1 MGILGRLFGGSSGG
15 SGPTITSAAG
25 GVLPASPS
33 EEGGGGAW
41 RSLGPM
47 PTTIAR
53 FSPMVQTARF
63 ESSLTTRSRPTSLAP
78 LVHDR
83 SAQYLSGVVEG
94 IAVAFPAP
102 PATGPPPTP
111 QPAADA
117 PRVGVVQRF
126 TRRWNGFFGA
136 GAGEA
141 PKDPVPDATAGPV
154 EGLGV
159 PGPIG
164 QAEEFSSTSSSNEIA
179 HLGSA
184 PPAETPVN
192 ALPGEPATL
201 DHFSPLSGPP
211 STKSHPP
218 VTQRA
223 PAVASQS
230 APQGPPLPLG
240 GGQSDV
246 IPPPPLRPVIEE
258 EELPAP
264 IPLARLTEGSKFPT
278 MGPTTTDSPLR
289 TLPGGPETAAQP
301 EDGTS
306 SPGPH
311 TEPSSGMPAN
321 EASTAQRSPVPT
333 IGAPGTTSDW
343 SEGAVGATSSRTSVQ
358 RGALGLSEKPTLASP
373 TQGHPAVSRSTVHEG
388 QSFRLRI
395 GAPVNPA
402 PETDSEGFDLPL
414 PPSDGAIASEV
425 TASADGC

>member
-1 MGILGRLFGGSSGG
+1 
-15 SGPTITSAAG
+15 
-25 GVLPASPS
+25 
-33 EEGGGGAW
+33 
-41 RSLGPM
+41 M
-47 PTTIAR
+47 PVTIAR
-53 FSPMVQTARF
+53 FRPTVQTARF
-63 ESSLTTRSRPTSLAP
+63 ESSLTTRSRPISLAP

-102 PATGPPPTP
+102 ARTSPPPTP

-126 TRRWNGFFGA
+126 ARRWNGFFGA

-141 PKDPVPDATAGPV
+141 PNDPVPESTADPG
-154 EGLGV
+154 EGFGV

-164 QAEEFSSTSSSNEIA
+164 QADEFPSTSSSNEIA
-179 HLGSA
+179 QLGSA
-184 PPAETPVN
+184 PPPETPVN
-192 ALPGEPATL
+192 ALPGEHATL
-201 DHFSPLSGPP
+201 DHSSSLSAPP

-218 VTQRA
+218 ITQRA

-230 APQGPPLPLG
+230 APQGPTLPFG

-264 IPLARLTEGSKFPT
+264 VPLARLTEGSKFPT
-278 MGPTTTDSPLR
+278 MEPTTTDSALR

-311 TEPSSGMPAN
+311 T
-321 EASTAQRSPVPT
+321 
-333 IGAPGTTSDW
+333 
-343 SEGAVGATSSRTSVQ
+343 
-358 RGALGLSEKPTLASP
+358 
-373 TQGHPAVSRSTVHEG
+373 
-388 QSFRLRI
+388 
-395 GAPVNPA
+395 
-402 PETDSEGFDLPL
+402 GFQWRY
-414 PPSDGAIASEV
+414 A
-425 TASADGC
+425 CQ